1 MPTQDERPRNTPD
14 PAESRERADPSKE
27 AGLGQTSETRNTP
40 VDEPDRHDHARE
52 QSERRRER
60 AADELTDQSEGVDPT
75 DHAAHGGHR
84 GQSEAEAIG
93 KVRKSDAEQRTKGG
107 R

>member
-40 VDEPDRHDHARE
+40 VDDPDQHAHSRD
-52 QSERRRER
+52 QAERRREVN
-60 AADELTDQSEGVDPT
+60 ADELTDQSEGVDPT
-75 DHAAHGGHR
+75 NPAAHGGHR
-84 GQSEAEAIG
+84 GDSEAEATG
-93 KVRKSDAEQRTKGG
+93 KVNKSDEERRNEGG